1 MKKNTKLALE
11 LMKKAAAKVKCNKY
25 FIVKVL
31 NEVLIIMNFDVYKMH
46 IIIILCKY

>member
-25 FIVKVL
+25 FIVKL
-31 NEVLIIMNFDVYKMH
+31 LYQVLIIMNSDLYKMH